1 MRFSSPKQSP
11 ASAANGGAWL
21 GESRARVY
29 RARHG
34 GDWLVLAL
42 FAVMP
47 FATGISIWLQLGWQ
61 SATGR
66 AAFWGLALVAVAL
79 AWAIYASRI
88 AVRILV
94 SHDGLAIRH
103 GPRRWH
109 LAWSEVNRLLE
120 RSQLLEDQRYRWVV
134 AEAHDGRRLQVR
146 EDRVADYPR
155 FRADVYAAYQEWREQ
170 SGSLGARWASRSSG
184 LLIERELPGG
194 SRWLGSFAVAALAVG
209 VYLWT
214 LIPAVRLVGAALL
227 AGGALTAGARA
238 GVWLRQQTVAV
249 DGEGIEAH
257 RRLRSRRLEWNVV
270 SRVERRRHP
279 LGPWV
284 VALARAVRRA
294 GELLGRPNPWTGGS
308 PWAPR
313 VPEELI
319 LRGTGRQLRIRLDR
333 LEHPDDLVAQV
344 DRYTRALRRRAT
356 AAMPPSAPGRPT
368 KRLAPLP
375 SRDTQQSTTEA
386 GAPMAPRDDSFGGGA
401 SPTN

>member
-1 MRFSSPKQSP
+1 MGFSSSKQSP
-11 ASAANGGAWL
+11 ASPAKGGAWL

-29 RARHG
+29 RGRHG

-47 FATGISIWLQLGWQ
+47 LATGISIWLQLGWH

-66 AAFWGLALVAVAL
+66 AAFWGLALFATAL

-103 GPRRWH
+103 GPRRWS
-109 LAWSEVNRLLE
+109 LAWSEVSRLLE

-134 AEAHDGRRLQVR
+134 AETRDGRRLQVR

-170 SGSLGARWASRSSG
+170 SGSFGARLASRSSG

-194 SRWLGSFAVAALAVG
+194 SRWLAYVAVAALAMG
-209 VYLWT
+209 IYLWT
-214 LIPAVRLVGAALL
+214 MIPAARLVGAALV
-227 AGGALTAGARA
+227 AGGVLTAGARA
-238 GVWLRQQTVAV
+238 SAWLRRQTVAV
-249 DGEGIEAH
+249 DGDGIEVHH
-257 RRLRSRRLEWNVV
+257 RLQSRRLEWDAV

-279 LGPWV
+279 LGQGV
-284 VALARAVRRA
+284 VALAGAVRRA
-294 GELLGRPNPWTGGS
+294 SDLLGRSNPWTGGS

-313 VPEELI
+313 VPEGLI
-319 LRGTGRQLRIRLDR
+319 LRGAGRQIRIRLDQ
-333 LEHPDDLVAQV
+333 LEHPDVLVAQV
-344 DRYTRALRRRAT
+344 DRFTRVRRRRTT

-375 SRDTQQSTTEA
+375 
-386 GAPMAPRDDSFGGGA
+386 DDEHA
-401 SPTN
+401 